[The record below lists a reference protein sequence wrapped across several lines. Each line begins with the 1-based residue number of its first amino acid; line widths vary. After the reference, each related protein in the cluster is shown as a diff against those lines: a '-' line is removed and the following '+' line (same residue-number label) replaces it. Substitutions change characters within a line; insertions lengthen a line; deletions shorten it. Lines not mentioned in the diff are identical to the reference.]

1 MLTEEEKRVFMRGLP
16 ARVSVGDLASMWM
29 VMAIAYRLSPDE
41 LSAALRLLTESV
53 ESGRYNV
60 STIGEV
66 KH

>member
-1 MLTEEEKRVFMRGLP
+1 MLTEEEKRGFMRGLP
-16 ARVSVGDLASMWM
+16 ARVSVGELASMWM